1 MTLKA
6 ALTMA
11 KYSDIQNAEQLQAA
25 IDALR
30 QDAEAQR
37 KVLEK
42 DYRHIRSALKPVESV
57 SGIFSKGRKLFNWGT
72 VALTLLSRLKRRK

>member
-1 MTLKA
+1 
-6 ALTMA
+6 MA

-30 QDAEAQR
+30 QDAAAQK

-42 DYRHIRSALKPVESV
+42 DYRHIRTALKPVESI

-72 VALTLLSRLKRRK
+72 VALTLLSRLRRRK